1 MNGADFVADTN
12 ALLYLLCGNAC
23 MRPYWSK
30 RLGVSVI
37 SEILL
42 EPAC

>member
-12 ALLYLLCGNAC
+12 ALLYLLCGNGC
-23 MRPYWSK
+23 MRPYLSK

-37 SEILL
+37 KL
-42 EPAC
+42 E